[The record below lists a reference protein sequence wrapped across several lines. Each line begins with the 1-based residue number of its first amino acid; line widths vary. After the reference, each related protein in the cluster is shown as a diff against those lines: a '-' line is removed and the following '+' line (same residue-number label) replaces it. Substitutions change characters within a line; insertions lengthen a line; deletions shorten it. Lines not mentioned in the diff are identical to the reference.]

1 MKTLLVQYKPFFLFL
16 IRFLV
21 FYFVCTFVYKMY
33 LNQYNPDLNEVDG
46 ISQVVAEQTGHV
58 LNLFGHNAEI
68 VKHEN
73 EPSVKILYKGA
84 YVSRIIEGC
93 NAISIIILFAAF
105 VFAFSS
111 GFKRTFLFIV
121 SGAVLIYILNI
132 IRIVLL
138 TLALYYKP
146 EYERILHGTV
156 FPLFIYGAVF
166 LLWVF
171 WVTKVSGYAKRNI
184 TE

>member
-1 MKTLLVQYKPFFLFL
+1 VKTLLTQYKPFFLFL
-16 IRFLV
+16 IKFLV
-21 FYFVCTFVYKMY
+21 FYFVCTFVYKLY

-46 ISQVVAEQTGHV
+46 ISQAVAKQTGYV
-58 LNLFGHNAEI
+58 FDLLGDDAEI
-68 VKHEN
+68 IKHEK
-73 EPSVKILYKGA
+73 EPSVKIIYKGV
-84 YVSRIIEGC
+84 YISRIIEGC
-93 NAISIIILFAAF
+93 NAVSIIILFAAF

-121 SGAVLIYILNI
+121 SGAILIYLLNI

-138 TLALYYKP
+138 TLALYYNP
-146 EYERILHGTV
+146 EYESILHGTI
-156 FPLFIYGAVF
+156 FPLFIYGVVF

-171 WVTKVSGYAKRNI
+171 WVTKVSGYAKRDV